1 MKVLI
6 VSVGKMA
13 GGIENYTISLGK
25 TLRRMNYEVYYAV
38 RKNSWLN
45 SQLDSNNKI
54 CLELGIHLIQDII
67 KLKLYVKKNKINL
80 LHINSNN
87 GLLVSVAIASNRYTK
102 KLAVIHGDVKV
113 DQMKKGKFIVAMYSL
128 LETFLINHSCNKC
141 IAVSESMKNI
151 LCNRGVKEDK
161 IKIIHNAIE
170 PYQYDSLPDYESEVL
185 QMCNVGNLL
194 PIKNQMTILRALSI
208 INDKKMNVKI
218 HCDIFGEGYERR
230 VLEKYIMEKKIDV
243 QLKGYDKDVRSTL
256 NRYSLYIHPS
266 KYESFGISILEAMN
280 AGCCVL
286 ANSVGGIKEII
297 DNKTGYLIDCSDPDV
312 LAAQIIY
319 CYNNRDEIREKA
331 ICGKQKCATEFFDSV
346 MARNVASLYREM
358 LGDI

>member
-1 MKVLI
+1 
-6 VSVGKMA
+6 
-13 GGIENYTISLGK
+13 
-25 TLRRMNYEVYYAV
+25 
-38 RKNSWLN
+38 
-45 SQLDSNNKI
+45 
-54 CLELGIHLIQDII
+54 
-67 KLKLYVKKNKINL
+67 
-80 LHINSNN
+80 
-87 GLLVSVAIASNRYTK
+87 
-102 KLAVIHGDVKV
+102 
-113 DQMKKGKFIVAMYSL
+113 
-128 LETFLINHSCNKC
+128 
-141 IAVSESMKNI
+141 
-151 LCNRGVKEDK
+151 
-161 IKIIHNAIE
+161 
-170 PYQYDSLPDYESEVL
+170 
-185 QMCNVGNLL
+185 
-194 PIKNQMTILRALSI
+194 
-208 INDKKMNVKI
+208 MNVKI